1 MEETMKKTSGWTT
14 GILGWV
20 LILMTISLPQQAR
33 ANIIL
38 PAANNATVQPGGPRP
53 GVNGK
58 QFFNMEGSANGTF
71 ASFGVVDFQS
81 SPMSVQVTS
90 LTLALTQANAAFTH
104 NGALTF
110 YLSTDTVTNIEPGI
124 SPLIYSAV
132 NIPTG
137 LGTQLSP
144 IFLLGAA
151 SFTQVSDGTMD
162 TFSFSPSAAV
172 ASYLSSQI
180 STGGRIRVVIA
191 PGDPTV
197 AATYAG
203 FSNTEFAGPELTL
216 ATPAPEPGT
225 LGDASLA
232 LLALAA
238 GLARAR
244 GHLINRPR

>member
-1 MEETMKKTSGWTT
+1 MKKCSRWTT
-14 GILGWV
+14 GIRGWV
-20 LILMTISLPQQAR
+20 LILITQPQQAR

-58 QFFNMEGSANGTF
+58 QFFNMEGSVNGTF

-110 YLSTDTVTNIEPGI
+110 YLSTDTATNIEPGI
-124 SPLIYSAV
+124 SPLIYSAAD
-132 NIPTG
+132 IPTG

-162 TFSFSPSAAV
+162 IFSFSPSATV
-172 ASYLSSQI
+172 ASCLSSQI
-180 STGGRIRVVIA
+180 STGGRHPA
-191 PGDPTV
+191 GSWPSHPHQ
-197 AATYAG
+197 AA
-203 FSNTEFAGPELTL
+203 
-216 ATPAPEPGT
+216 
-225 LGDASLA
+225 
-232 LLALAA
+232 
-238 GLARAR
+238 R
-244 GHLINRPR
+244 H